1 MNNFLPHLYAFAR
14 EDAPGFLEGQID
26 KGMNYVGTTFAG
38 EIAPIYVLVPAGS
51 NAADTEALLG
61 IGLTS
66 SEEAGTKGGEIKAV
80 AAMIAK
86 GEVGTAT
93 DRELLSFRFVSFLI
107 ANQSIPSRPI
117 ETLPPSR
124 PNALTNR
131 IRPRHRPRRAS
142 SSQVVLMLY
151 DPVTKYKTAT
161 KFDTC
166 EAADPVKLAK
176 VAQKMRGQVPDPAA
190 VDGKR
195 LPLPVPKSGVALM
208 AELDPEGAK
217 RGAIAME
224 EDEARRAREREAEDS
239 ALEDGVTIVGAS
251 SSKKKKKKKKREKA
265 TMSAAGGA
273 ADVGVES
280 KVEL

>member
-1 MNNFLPHLYAFAR
+1 RLSTPLLTPFNSTPISSLVRNDPEALRGRLAVNNFLPHLYAFAR

-142 SSQVVLMLY
+142 SVV
-151 DPVTKYKTAT
+151 
-161 KFDTC
+161 
-166 EAADPVKLAK
+166 
-176 VAQKMRGQVPDPAA
+176 
-190 VDGKR
+190 
-195 LPLPVPKSGVALM
+195 
-208 AELDPEGAK
+208 
-217 RGAIAME
+217 
-224 EDEARRAREREAEDS
+224 
-239 ALEDGVTIVGAS
+239 
-251 SSKKKKKKKKREKA
+251 
-265 TMSAAGGA
+265 AGGPDA
-273 ADVGVES
+273 LRPGDEVQDGDQVRYVRS
-280 KVEL
+280 RGP